1 MQIYLPA
8 VAAAIVLTTAASCQK
23 EPAESRFSL
32 TSSQITIGAEGGTES
47 VRIESDGSWIAN
59 TESPWIT
66 VSPVSGHGSIDCLIK
81 VDTTLLA
88 NDIRQG
94 VVRFSADGHQPLDL
108 RITQTG
114 FERMIRLSQTQ
125 VELPNFGKYGERY
138 FDVELTANV
147 PFEID
152 KPADANW
159 LEIEDYTFSLDR
171 GSRPRTVNLRVK
183 WDSNTRPAERQ
194 AIIDFKASDGG
205 TLAYRDRL
213 TVMQEMAEKIE
224 PTRSGDSL
232 AIVGCMRS
240 LGLSLGS
247 NENETIDH
255 WNFLSLWEPTDEGFD
270 ESKRGRVKA
279 VIFSFFETK
288 EQIPYEIQYLTAAES
303 ITFYS
308 NGNAHL
314 KSFGT
319 GEYISQ
325 LTDLKNLEITFYGLD
340 RIDDDFANL
349 KNLESLTLLVNN
361 FKEVPAILTPE
372 NFPKLKRLSLIG
384 NQCSYD
390 PAGPD
395 GKTGGLPLQLLRWE
409 SLEALYLNTNSFFG
423 SLPSDEE
430 LLEAGF
436 PTYTEDDIIAN
447 DTLPNG
453 SNNPAA
459 YTLIGKPKIL
469 PKATRFGIGYNYFT
483 GKLPEWILYHP
494 YLMNWDPTVFIFSQE
509 IEVLDPNGKVPGFEN
524 VPISPNYY
532 YEAYPLRR
540 PDNYNY

>member
-1 MQIYLPA
+1 MQRYLL
-8 VAAAIVLTTAASCQK
+8 AAAVLLLTAACQK
-23 EPAESRFSL
+23 EQTGTRFSL
-32 TSSQITIGAEGGTES
+32 TSSQITVGAEGGTET
-47 VRIESDGSWIAN
+47 VRIESDGAWIAN

-66 VSPVSGHGSIDCLIK
+66 VSPVNGHGSIDCRIK

-88 NDIRQG
+88 DDIRQG

-108 RITQTG
+108 RIVQTG
-114 FERMIRLSQTQ
+114 FEKMIRLSKTE
-125 VELPNFGKYGERY
+125 VELPNYGKYGERY

-159 LEIEDYTFSLDR
+159 LDIEDYSFSLDR
-171 GSRPRTVNLRVK
+171 GSRPRTVKLRVK
-183 WDSNTRPAERQ
+183 WDSNTRPSERR
-194 AIIDFKASDGG
+194 AVIGFEPADGE
-205 TLAYRDRL
+205 TLAHKDRL

-232 AIVGCMRS
+232 AVVGCMRS

-247 NENETIDH
+247 NENETLDH
-255 WNFLSLWEPTDEGFD
+255 WSFLSLWEPTDEGFD
-270 ESKRGRVKA
+270 ESKRGRVKSI
-279 VIFSFFETK
+279 IFSFFETK
-288 EQIPYEIQYLTAAES
+288 EPIPFEIQYLTAAES

-308 NGNAHL
+308 NGNAHM

-319 GEYISQ
+319 GEYISK
-325 LTDLKNLEITFYGLD
+325 LTNLKHLDITFFGLD

-349 KNLESLTLLVNN
+349 KSLETLAIPVNN
-361 FKEVPAILTPE
+361 FKEVPAVLTPE
-372 NFPKLKRLSLIG
+372 NFPNLRSLSLMI
-384 NQCSYD
+384 NQCVHNLN
-390 PAGPD
+390 GPD
-395 GKTGGLPLQLLRWE
+395 GATGGLPLQLLRWE
-409 SLEALYLNTNSFFG
+409 ALEKLYLNTNSFFG

-436 PTYTEDDIIAN
+436 PTYTEEDVMRN
-447 DTLPNG
+447 DTLPDG
-453 SNNPAA
+453 SNNPAG
-459 YTLIGKPKIL
+459 YTLVGKPKVL

-483 GKLPEWILYHP
+483 GMLPEWILYHP
-494 YLMNWDPTVFIFSQE
+494 YLMNWDPTVYIFSQE
-509 IEVLDPNGKVPGFEN
+509 SEALDPNGKVPGFDN
-524 VPISPNYY
+524 VPLSPNYY